1 MLYITRSIG
10 KCFHSHSI
18 TVPALLLNFNF
29 DFKVSPNFMPIILL
43 WKNYL
48 SICNFFKKMV
58 RNYVRKGSA
67 PFPSE
72 EMLQRAVT
80 EVIEKRMSLR
90 AAAEHFHLAKSTVAD
105 YVRKVRLNGNVVP
118 NKLKRSQHSRQMFS
132 AAFEKDIADYLE
144 RCSLT
149 SHGLT
154 PLAARKL
161 AYSFAVTKGV
171 PPNWKSSEAAS
182 HDWFSAFLK
191 RNLTFSIRVVA
202 PKPVVIERPSATVAV
217 SSSSTD

>member
-1 MLYITRSIG
+1 
-10 KCFHSHSI
+10 
-18 TVPALLLNFNF
+18 
-29 DFKVSPNFMPIILL
+29 
-43 WKNYL
+43 
-48 SICNFFKKMV
+48 MV
-58 RNYVRKGSA
+58 RDYVRKGSA

-72 EMLQRAVT
+72 EMLLRSVT

-118 NKLKRSQHSRQMFS
+118 NKLKRSQNSRQMFS
-132 AAFEKDIADYLE
+132 APFEKDIADYLE

>member
-1 MLYITRSIG
+1 
-10 KCFHSHSI
+10 
-18 TVPALLLNFNF
+18 
-29 DFKVSPNFMPIILL
+29 MPIILL
-43 WKNYL
+43 WKNL

-72 EMLQRAVT
+72 EILLRSVT
-80 EVIEKRMSLR
+80 EVIENRMSLR

-118 NKLKRSQHSRQMFS
+118 NKLKRSQNSRQMFS

-161 AYSFAVTKGV
+161 AYSFVVTNGVPV
-171 PPNWKSSEAAS
+171 PPNWKNSEAAS
-182 HDWFSAFLK
+182 DDWFSAFRK
-191 RNLTFSIRVVA
+191 RNPTFSIAVA
-202 PKPVVIERPSATVAV
+202 PKPVATERPTTAAV
-217 SSSSTD
+217 TKKKGRLIKQVNRTDL